1 MAENQGIEQVMG
13 KLVDMLAKKFSE
25 ASTTSNAIIP
35 HTESIL
41 KIELMQN
48 EIKLGVKNYLSWSRR
63 ALLILKTKGLEGYVT
78 GEVKEPENT
87 SSVEWKTWSTTNS
100 LVVAWLLTSLIP
112 AIATTVETISSASEM
127 WKTLTKLYSGEGN
140 VMLMVEAQEKISA
153 LRQGER
159 SVAEYV
165 AELKSLWSD
174 LDHYDPLGLEHS
186 DCIAKMKKWVE
197 RRRVIEFLKGLN
209 PEFEGR
215 RDAMF
220 HQTTLPTLDEAI
232 AAMAQEELK
241 KKVLP
246 SAAPC
251 SPSPTYA
258 IVQGKE
264 TRECFNCGE
273 MGHLMRDCH
282 APRKPTYGRGR
293 GVDRGGTRGGRG
305 YAGRSNRG
313 RGYGY
318 RGDYK
323 ANAVTLEEGSSGTT
337 PDNVA
342 NFAHS
347 TSGSFNQ
354 AFMSMNTSHSSWILD
369 SGASRHV
376 TGMSGEFTSY
386 KPYSF
391 AHKET
396 IQTADGTSCQE
407 RRTGKK
413 LGIGIM
419 RDGLWYLDRRGT
431 NEDVCALMAS
441 TSKEVTENGVAERK
455 NRHLLEIAR
464 SLMYTMNVPKFLW
477 SEAVMTAAYLINRT
491 PSRILGM
498 KTPYEMIFGKNEF
511 VVPPRVFGCTC
522 FVRDHRPSIGK
533 LDPRAVKCIFI
544 GYSSSQKGYK
554 CWSPS
559 ERRTFVSMDVTFR
572 ESVPFYGEKTDI
584 SSLFVDLDDLTRGD
598 HDQQKEGE
606 ILGLKENE
614 QSKGKIVVGEIPC
627 AIGDPVQEQEW
638 RKPHEEENL
647 QVYTRRMRLPTTQQ
661 VEVDDQVSD
670 DLTHVQVSS
679 ESGGEQIEIRE
690 EESNLPIAIRK
701 GMRSN
706 AGKPPQRYGFEIGDE
721 SGDENDIANYVS
733 YTSLS
738 STYKAFVASLNSAII
753 PKDWKE
759 AKQDPRWHQAMLDE
773 LEALEKNKTWDLVS
787 YPNGKKVVNCKWVYA
802 VKQNPDGKVERYKA
816 RLVAK
821 GYSQTY
827 GIDYDETFAPVA
839 KMSTVR
845 TIISCAVNFDWPLHQ
860 LDVKNAFLHG
870 DLQEEVYM
878 EIPPGF
884 ATLQT
889 KGKVLRLKKSLYG
902 LKQSPRA
909 WFDRFR
915 RAMCAMGYKQCNG
928 DHTVFYHHSGDHIT
942 ILAVYVDDM
951 IITGNDCSEITRLK
965 QNLSKEFEVKDLG
978 QLKYFLGIEIARSPR
993 GIVLSQRKYALD
1005 LLSDT
1010 GMLGCRPASTPVDQN
1025 HKLCAE
1031 SGNPVNKE
1039 RYQRLVGR
1047 LIYLCHTRPDIT
1059 YAVSMV
1065 SRYMHDPR
1073 SGHMDAV
1080 YRILRYLKG
1089 SPGKGLW
1096 FKKNGHL
1103 EVEGY
1108 CDADWASCPDDRRST
1123 SGYCVFVGGN
1133 LVSWRSKKQPV
1144 VSRSTAE
1151 AEYRAMSVS
1160 LSELL
1165 WLRNLLSELML
1176 PVDTPMK
1183 LWCDNKSAISIA
1195 NNPVQHDRTKHVELD
1210 RFFIKEKLDEGV
1222 LELEF
1227 VMSGGQVADCF
1238 TKGLGVK
1245 ECNSSCD
1252 KMGMIDIYHPS

>member
-48 EIKLGVKNYLSWSRR
+48 EIKLEGVKNYLSWSRR

-258 IVQGKE
+258 IVRGKE

-396 IQTADGTSCQE
+396 IQTADGTSCQVKGEGIVQCTPSITLSSVLYVHSFPVNLISISSLVDNMDCRVSLDRENCLIQE

-413 LGIGIM
+413 LGIGIR

-441 TSKEVTENGVAERK
+441 TSKEVTEVLLLHCRLGHISFEIMSKMFPVEFSKVDKHMLICDACEYGKHTRTSYVSRGLRSILPFMLIHSDVWTSPVVSMSGMKYFVTFIDCYSRMTWLYLMRHKDEVLKCFQNFYAYIKNHFNARVQFIRTDNGGEYMNSEFGHFLSLEGILHQTSCPDTPPQNGVAERK

-965 QNLSKEFEVKDLG
+965 QNQAKN
-978 QLKYFLGIEIARSPR
+978 LK
-993 GIVLSQRKYALD
+993 
-1005 LLSDT
+1005 
-1010 GMLGCRPASTPVDQN
+1010 
-1025 HKLCAE
+1025 
-1031 SGNPVNKE
+1031 
-1039 RYQRLVGR
+1039 
-1047 LIYLCHTRPDIT
+1047 
-1059 YAVSMV
+1059 
-1065 SRYMHDPR
+1065 
-1073 SGHMDAV
+1073 
-1080 YRILRYLKG
+1080 LR
-1089 SPGKGLW
+1089 
-1096 FKKNGHL
+1096 
-1103 EVEGY
+1103 
-1108 CDADWASCPDDRRST
+1108 T
-1123 SGYCVFVGGN
+1123 
-1133 LVSWRSKKQPV
+1133 
-1144 VSRSTAE
+1144 
-1151 AEYRAMSVS
+1151 
-1160 LSELL
+1160 
-1165 WLRNLLSELML
+1165 
-1176 PVDTPMK
+1176 
-1183 LWCDNKSAISIA
+1183 
-1195 NNPVQHDRTKHVELD
+1195 
-1210 RFFIKEKLDEGV
+1210 
-1222 LELEF
+1222 
-1227 VMSGGQVADCF
+1227 
-1238 TKGLGVK
+1238 
-1245 ECNSSCD
+1245 
-1252 KMGMIDIYHPS
+1252 

>member
-48 EIKLGVKNYLSWSRR
+48 EIKLEGVKNYLSWSRR

-413 LGIGIM
+413 LGIGIR

-441 TSKEVTENGVAERK
+441 TSKEVTEFIRTDNGGEYMNSEFGHFLSLEGILHQTSCPDTPPQNGVAERK

-816 RLVAK
+816 RLLTLI
-821 GYSQTY
+821 GHY
-827 GIDYDETFAPVA
+827 INW
-839 KMSTVR
+839 MSR
-845 TIISCAVNFDWPLHQ
+845 MLFYMAIFKRRYIWKFH
-860 LDVKNAFLHG
+860 LDLLLCK
-870 DLQEEVYM
+870 
-878 EIPPGF
+878 
-884 ATLQT
+884 
-889 KGKVLRLKKSLYG
+889 LK
-902 LKQSPRA
+902 
-909 WFDRFR
+909 
-915 RAMCAMGYKQCNG
+915 
-928 DHTVFYHHSGDHIT
+928 
-942 ILAVYVDDM
+942 
-951 IITGNDCSEITRLK
+951 ITRLK

-1010 GMLGCRPASTPVDQN
+1010 
-1025 HKLCAE
+1025 E